1 MITLPPAWTTD
12 RVNAL
17 KKLWGQGKSASEIA
31 EHLGGVT
38 RNAVIGKAHRLGL
51 SGRPSP
57 IKKPLVRSP
66 SVAKAPKA
74 TAKAPAPKVVAKTA
88 TTKVAATPA
97 RPTVAAVRAAAPKAV
112 AAPKIVATK
121 VVPLKLEV
129 AKPTPKPVVTAEER
143 SKNPLAGQLAPPTPI
158 NPAANRPLTD
168 APLISIL
175 ALTERVCRWPV
186 GDPRDDGFGFC
197 GAPIQ
202 PGLPYCGGHAVL
214 AFQAPARRDSRK
226 LINVAPGVTVA
237 PTDDED
243 LDDEDLVIGDDTDA
257 DDAPLSDDEL
267 DDDAANVGI

>member
-1 MITLPPAWTTD
+1 MTTLPPAWTTD

-57 IKKPLVRSP
+57 IKKPVTRTAAI
-66 SVAKAPKA
+66 AKTPAKPAPKS
-74 TAKAPAPKVVAKTA
+74 TAKAAAPKVTPKIA
-88 TTKVAATPA
+88 TTAA
-97 RPTVAAVRAAAPKAV
+97 RPTVAAVRAAAPAKANAAKAV
-112 AAPKIVATK
+112 ATKI
-121 VVPLKLEV
+121 VPLKLEA
-129 AKPTPKPVVTAEER
+129 AKPSPKPVVTAEER

-175 ALTERVCRWPV
+175 ELTERVCRWPV
-186 GDPRDDGFGFC
+186 GDPRDPGFGFC

-214 AFQAPARRDSRK
+214 AFQAPARRDNRK

-237 PTDDED
+237 PNDDED
-243 LDDEDLVIGDDTDA
+243 LDDEDLVIGDDTDT
-257 DDAPLSDDEL
+257 DDTPLSDDEL
-267 DDDAANVGI
+267 DDEAAGVGL